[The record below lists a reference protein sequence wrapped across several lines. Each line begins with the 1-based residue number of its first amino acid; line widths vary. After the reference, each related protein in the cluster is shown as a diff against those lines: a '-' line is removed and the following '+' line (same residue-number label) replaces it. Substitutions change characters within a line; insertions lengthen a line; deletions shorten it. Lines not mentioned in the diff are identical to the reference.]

1 MTNEE
6 FKYYTGLK
14 TSLTTE
20 ERKKI
25 SQARFVIIEEMA
37 RKDVDAGRQA
47 RAASAFE
54 NDAEYKAYLLSL
66 VEFANLKQLGLD
78 ITSMEESA

>member
-1 MTNEE
+1 MNAKE
-6 FKYYTGLK
+6 FEYYTSIK

-25 SQARFVIIEEMA
+25 KPDRFVVIEEMA

-47 RAASAFE
+47 RSRSSFE

-66 VEFANLKQLGLD
+66 VEFANMKKLGLD
-78 ITSMEESA
+78 ITSMEETA